1 MMHAFNFIE
10 MIYQIHCTHNPT
22 PNLRELIF
30 THFQTCQLCMFQT
43 AALASHQTRN
53 LRLYQVV
60 LQAGGKQHACCS
72 NVLTFMSDMSDFPN
86 NLQFNNTC
94 NCAIHDKNFF

>member
-1 MMHAFNFIE
+1 M
-10 MIYQIHCTHNPT
+10 
-22 PNLRELIF
+22 LIF

-72 NVLTFMSDMSDFPN
+72 NVLTFMSDPVSDMSDFPN
-86 NLQFNNTC
+86 DLQFNNTC
-94 NCAIHDKNFF
+94 NS